1 MGRAYTNRFA
11 DALWR
16 WRKVKTQTDTVGT
29 SIEKEFLAENTQL
42 TTNLISRKLDELEK
56 IVKQGKVFY
65 GSALLRQA
73 QTESL
78 FKTTMPNCDRVSNL
92 A

>member
-65 GSALLRQA
+65 TKGKLKLMAMIFSNSKPLKALF
-73 QTESL
+73 L
-78 FKTTMPNCDRVSNL
+78 FMIN
-92 A
+92 

>member
-65 GSALLRQA
+65 TKGTLELMVMLFSNPKPLKALF
-73 QTESL
+73 L
-78 FKTTMPNCDRVSNL
+78 FMIN
-92 A
+92 

>member
-65 GSALLRQA
+65 TKGTLKLMVMIFSNSKPLKALF
-73 QTESL
+73 L
-78 FKTTMPNCDRVSNL
+78 FMIN
-92 A
+92 

>member
-56 IVKQGKVFY
+56 IVKQGKVFFTNGTFYTNATY
-65 GSALLRQA
+65 GD
-73 QTESL
+73 QT
-78 FKTTMPNCDRVSNL
+78 FKF
-92 A
+92 